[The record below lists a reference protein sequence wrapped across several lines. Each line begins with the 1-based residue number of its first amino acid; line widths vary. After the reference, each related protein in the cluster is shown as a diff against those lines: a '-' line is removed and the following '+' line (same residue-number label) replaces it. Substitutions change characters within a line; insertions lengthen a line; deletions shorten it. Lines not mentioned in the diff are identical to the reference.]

1 MIDLPTMIPLFCS
14 YFKRKEMDS
23 VLSCLVTDSVGPGQ
37 VTEKYTKLAK
47 EKLHFDVGV
56 GFRTPYDALTFAL
69 ERLGLEQSA
78 RVGVSALAP
87 FYHLLAIKNCGFQP
101 VFIDYSLENCLPN
114 IEQLSLTGC
123 SAFLN
128 FEPFGILPDPV
139 KLHSSML
146 PIIEDMS
153 QALGACRAEALAGTL
168 GDFVLY
174 ATENSSAINTG
185 GGALLFTRN
194 KRNVAILKSITD
206 TLPPEVIMTD
216 YNAALGLAQFKE
228 IDGSLQ
234 RRFELESRFQQ
245 ALARTRHKTFKQI
258 DDGRSGLFAFPVLLE
273 SGMNDVLVY
282 AKKNGI
288 ECACA
293 FETSIVATEE
303 FPVDECP
310 EAHALLR
317 RTVLFPLHQ
326 RISDREAGIIEKV
339 IATLP

>member
-1 MIDLPTMIPLFCS
+1 
-14 YFKRKEMDS
+14 MDS

-47 EKLHFDVGV
+47 EKLHFDAGV
-56 GFRTPYDALTFAL
+56 AFRTPYDALTFAF
-69 ERLGLEQSA
+69 ERLGLEQGA
-78 RVGVSALAP
+78 RVGVGALAP
-87 FYHLLAIKNCGFQP
+87 FYHMLAIKKCGFQP

-114 IEQLSLTGC
+114 MEQITSTGC

-128 FEPFGILPDPV
+128 FEPFGILSDPA
-139 KLHSSML
+139 KLHSSTL
-146 PIIEDMS
+146 PVIEDMS
-153 QALGACRAEALAGTL
+153 QALGARRAETEAGTL

-174 ATENSSAINTG
+174 ASENASAINTG

-194 KRNVAILKSITD
+194 KRNVAVLKSIAD
-206 TLPPEVIMTD
+206 SLPPEVIMTD

-228 IDGSLQ
+228 LDESLQ
-234 RRFELESRFQQ
+234 RRLELESRFQQ

-258 DDGRSGLFAFPVLLE
+258 DDGRSGLFAFPILLE

-288 ECACA
+288 ECASA
-293 FETSIVATEE
+293 FETSIVAAED
-303 FPVDECP
+303 FPTDACP

-326 RISDREAGIIEKV
+326 RISDREAAIIEKI

>member
-1 MIDLPTMIPLFCS
+1 MIPLFCS

-47 EKLHFDVGV
+47 EKLHFDAGV
-56 GFRTPYDALTFAL
+56 AFRTPYDALTFAF
-69 ERLGLEQSA
+69 ERLGLEQGA
-78 RVGVSALAP
+78 RVGVGALAP
-87 FYHLLAIKNCGFQP
+87 FYHMLAIKKCGFQP

-114 IEQLSLTGC
+114 MEQITSTGC

-128 FEPFGILPDPV
+128 FEPFGILSDPA
-139 KLHSSML
+139 KLHSSTL
-146 PIIEDMS
+146 PVIEDMS
-153 QALGACRAEALAGTL
+153 QALGARRAETEAGTL

-174 ATENSSAINTG
+174 ASENASAINTG

-194 KRNVAILKSITD
+194 KRNVAVLKSIAD
-206 TLPPEVIMTD
+206 SLPPEVIMTD

-228 IDGSLQ
+228 LDESLQ
-234 RRFELESRFQQ
+234 RRLELESRFQQ

-258 DDGRSGLFAFPVLLE
+258 DDGRSGLFAFPILLE

-288 ECACA
+288 ECASA
-293 FETSIVATEE
+293 FETSIVAAED
-303 FPVDECP
+303 FPTDACP

-326 RISDREAGIIEKV
+326 RISDREAAIIEKI